1 MTFQHLEPSRP
12 GTAGSAPM
20 TTVYVDT
27 RALFVGGAAG
37 SDAARLAPDADSA
50 LDHLREAGIEVVLL
64 GGADAGRE
72 EAVHGRVRLADL
84 PEDPRGWMVVGD
96 AAACARGRPCR
107 HLRTILV
114 GPAAPARGLA
124 SRACDVEARD
134 LTDAA
139 LTIIAAEAME
149 PARDMPTPDAA
160 TAATMPHG
168 TATPA
173 PAP

>member
-1 MTFQHLEPSRP
+1 
-12 GTAGSAPM
+12 M
-20 TTVYVDT
+20 TTVYVDA
-27 RALFVGGAAG
+27 RALVVGGAADPG
-37 SDAARLAPDADSA
+37 AVRLAPDARSA
-50 LDHLREAGIEVVLL
+50 MDHLREAGLEVVLL
-64 GGADAGRE
+64 GGADAIGGTGASGRDAGGDE
-72 EAVHGRVRLADL
+72 GAPGWTQLPEL
-84 PEDPRGWMVVGD
+84 PEDPRGWMLVGD

-139 LTIIAAEAME
+139 LTILASEAME
-149 PARDMPTPDAA
+149 PAREVAAPVAPEPD
-160 TAATMPHG
+160 G
-168 TATPA
+168 TAPHDMARPA